1 MPVVVDVGRVPLQ
14 RGPVREVDVDGAADG
29 LTAFAVGGEQL
40 HDVAVERTQT
50 LGHRR
55 DELRDE
61 PRSVDRDRV
70 TDATDRPQELVHVD
84 AVRVRRASR
93 LVGGCRPR
101 LLVADVDPDTDEQ
114 QVTSIDLFA
123 FHEDASDLAVA
134 PGGAHTQQLLTGRGR
149 DRRDQIVGP
158 LQGEAR
164 HPEGRDG
171 VVQRDADRVGDERR
185 STRRRVDGERER
197 ERRTHDARVVPR
209 PPASSS
215 TGELPV
221 SHEQEA
227 TASPST
233 QQLQRLVLRRC
244 DRAPVHQ
251 LAHHVGRGDRGH
263 DPGVPQGSAPGPV
276 HVVSPEGRCRE
287 DTRLPPPVREHQMT
301 DGTAARLEE
310 LARRRAEAALG
321 GGDDAV
327 ARQHERGKLTA
338 RERID
343 LLLDEGSFVE
353 LDAFALHRSE
363 GFGVED
369 HRIPGDGVMTGHGT
383 IDGRTVCVFSQDF
396 TVLGGSLGEVHAA
409 KMVKL
414 MDLAV
419 RMGVPI
425 IGLNDSGGAR
435 IQEGVVSLGGYGD
448 IFFRNARAS
457 GVVPQISAILGPCA
471 GGAVYSPAMT
481 DFVFMVR
488 DTSHMFVT
496 GPNVIRTVTG
506 EEVTM
511 EELGGA
517 MTHATRSG
525 VAHFTS
531 EDEQSCLEDVKHLL
545 GFLPSNNL
553 EDAPLTATDDDPLRL
568 VPELD
573 TFMPDESNVPYD
585 VREVIGAVVDDAE
598 FLEVAAEHAQNI
610 VIGYARLDGRPIG
623 VVANQP
629 QHLAGVLD
637 IDSATKAAR
646 FVRTCDAFNIPL
658 VTFVDVPGFLP
669 GTEQEFDGIIRHGAK
684 LLYAYAE
691 ATVPKLTVIL
701 RKAYGGAYDV
711 MGSKH
716 IGADL
721 NLAWPTAEIAVMGAR
736 GAVAILNRRDI
747 DAASDPEAL
756 HAEFAERYARE
767 LANPWRAAERGYLD
781 AVIAPSET
789 RAQLV
794 KGLRFAAT
802 KRETPPARKHGNI
815 PL

>member
-1 MPVVVDVGRVPLQ
+1 
-14 RGPVREVDVDGAADG
+14 
-29 LTAFAVGGEQL
+29 
-40 HDVAVERTQT
+40 
-50 LGHRR
+50 
-55 DELRDE
+55 
-61 PRSVDRDRV
+61 
-70 TDATDRPQELVHVD
+70 
-84 AVRVRRASR
+84 
-93 LVGGCRPR
+93 
-101 LLVADVDPDTDEQ
+101 
-114 QVTSIDLFA
+114 
-123 FHEDASDLAVA
+123 
-134 PGGAHTQQLLTGRGR
+134 
-149 DRRDQIVGP
+149 
-158 LQGEAR
+158 
-164 HPEGRDG
+164 
-171 VVQRDADRVGDERR
+171 
-185 STRRRVDGERER
+185 
-197 ERRTHDARVVPR
+197 
-209 PPASSS
+209 
-215 TGELPV
+215 
-221 SHEQEA
+221 
-227 TASPST
+227 
-233 QQLQRLVLRRC
+233 
-244 DRAPVHQ
+244 
-251 LAHHVGRGDRGH
+251 
-263 DPGVPQGSAPGPV
+263 
-276 HVVSPEGRCRE
+276 
-287 DTRLPPPVREHQMT
+287 MT
-301 DGTAARLEE
+301 DGTAGRLEDLE
-310 LARRRAEAALG
+310 RRRATAVTG
-321 GGDDAV
+321 GGQDAI

-353 LDAFALHRSE
+353 LDAFVLHRSE

-369 HRIPGDGVMTGHGT
+369 HRVPGDGVIVGHGT
-383 IDGRTVCVFSQDF
+383 VDGRRVCVFSQDF

-409 KMVKL
+409 KIVKV

-425 IGLNDSGGAR
+425 VGLNDSGGAR

-531 EDEQSCLEDVKHLL
+531 EDEPACLTDVKHLL
-545 GFLPSNNL
+545 SFLPSNNL
-553 EDAPLTATDDDPLRL
+553 EEPPRIDLGDDADRL

-585 VREVIGAVVDDAE
+585 VRDIISAVFDDGA
-598 FLEVAAEHAQNI
+598 FLEVAADHAQNI
-610 VIGYARLDGRPIG
+610 VIGFTRLDGHAVGI
-623 VVANQP
+623 VANQP

-646 FVRTCDAFNIPL
+646 FVRTCDAFNVPIITL
-658 VTFVDVPGFLP
+658 VDVPGFLP
-669 GTEQEFDGIIRHGAK
+669 GTEQEYDGIIRHGAK
-684 LLYAYAE
+684 LLYAFAE

-721 NLAWPTAEIAVMGAR
+721 NLAWPSAEIAVMGAR
-736 GAVAILNRRDI
+736 GAVAILHRREI
-747 DAASDPEAL
+747 DASSDPEAL

-767 LANPWRAAERGYLD
+767 LANPWRAAERGYID

-789 RAQLV
+789 RQQLV
-794 KGLRFAAT
+794 RGLRFAAT